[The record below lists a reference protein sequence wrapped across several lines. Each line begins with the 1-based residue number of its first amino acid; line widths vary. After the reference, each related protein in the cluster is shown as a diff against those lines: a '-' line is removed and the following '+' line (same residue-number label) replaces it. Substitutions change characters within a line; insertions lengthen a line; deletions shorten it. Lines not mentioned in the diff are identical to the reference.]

1 MVKDATDGK
10 DDKEKYSNNIIM
22 VEADELESGGI
33 SEENDNPAGQSR
45 KHFPS
50 KFINLFLE
58 FVLAKLGKIKN
69 FSPSKKNKK
78 VMLEHFW
85 ILVLDLDLAM
95 VAFLKKGASR
105 KTTLN
110 QSWSPLDVAV
120 GTKHMLYY

>member
-50 KFINLFLE
+50 NFINLFLE

-105 KTTLN
+105 KTTLK
-110 QSWSPLDVAV
+110 QS
-120 GTKHMLYY
+120 

>member
-10 DDKEKYSNNIIM
+10 DDKEKYSNDIIM

-69 FSPSKKNKK
+69 FSPSKKK
-78 VMLEHFW
+78 
-85 ILVLDLDLAM
+85 
-95 VAFLKKGASR
+95 
-105 KTTLN
+105 
-110 QSWSPLDVAV
+110 
-120 GTKHMLYY
+120 